1 MGMVLFAA
9 AIWPFVLLAVGLAIG
24 ALLRHGDRLG
34 ERRHPFLSPSSRGR
48 ERRVPDGGGPLPAA
62 LPGVSPG

>member
-9 AIWPFVLLAVGLAIG
+9 AIWPFVLLATGLAIG
-24 ALLRHGDRLG
+24 ALLRRGDRLQ
-34 ERRHPFLSPSSRGR
+34 ERRHPVPSPSYRGR
-48 ERRVPDGGGPLPAA
+48 ERRVPEGGVSLPAA